1 MSNEKGG
8 LIRKK
13 KKPTIMQPAVPVKKN
28 DMDFGYSTPAKQ
40 NEPVTPIET
49 ANPEVAEKEITKIEP
64 AQPRKR
70 LGVGKTNST
79 KSLKV
84 PTVIHS
90 ELNLLGSFMDEGK
103 TYVILQNLIDSY
115 VKNELTNRQ
124 QRQFEFMVEAFHE
137 EK

>member
-8 LIRKK
+8 LIKKK

-28 DMDFGYSTPAKQ
+28 DMDFGYSSPVKQ
-40 NEPVTPIET
+40 EEPVTPIEPAT
-49 ANPEVAEKEITKIEP
+49 PEIVEKEVTKVEP
-64 AQPRKR
+64 AQPRKK

-90 ELNLLGSFMDEGK
+90 EINLLGSFMDEGK
-103 TYVILQNLIDSY
+103 TYVILQELIDSY
-115 VKNELTNRQ
+115 VRNELTDRQ